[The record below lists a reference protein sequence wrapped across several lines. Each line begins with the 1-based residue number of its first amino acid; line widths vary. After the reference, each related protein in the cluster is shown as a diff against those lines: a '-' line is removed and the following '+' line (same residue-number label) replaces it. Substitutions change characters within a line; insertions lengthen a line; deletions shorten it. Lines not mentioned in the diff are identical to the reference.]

1 MSKLRHAA
9 IITDGNGRW
18 ATRRG
23 LPRTEGHTKGRDN
36 FQRIC
41 DWCLELGIPYLSF
54 YTLSLDNLKRDKA
67 ELDHINALA
76 HELCS
81 EDGIR
86 RMREKGIRVLL
97 CGRRDLVAE
106 SDLAAYEQAERE
118 TADCSRLTVMLQVY
132 YGGRDE
138 IVRAARQCVAD
149 GAEISEEAIS
159 ARLYAAAVDAPDPD
173 LILRTGGYSRLS
185 GYLPWQ
191 SIYSELYITPTL
203 FPDLTREEFA
213 WACRWFESIERTY
226 GGNRA
231 VTGGAAKT
239 EEAAASGKE

>member
-23 LPRTEGHTKGRDN
+23 LPRTAGHTKGRDN

-118 TADCSRLTVMLQVY
+118 TADCSKRTVMLQGY

-173 LILRTGGYSRLS
+173 LILRTGGCRGICRGRASTRNCTSRRHS
-185 GYLPWQ
+185 
-191 SIYSELYITPTL
+191 SPTS
-203 FPDLTREEFA
+203 RA
-213 WACRWFESIERTY
+213 RSSRGRA
-226 GGNRA
+226 GGLRA
-231 VTGGAAKT
+231 SSAPTAAT
-239 EEAAASGKE
+239 AR

>member
-23 LPRTEGHTKGRDN
+23 LPRTAGHTKGRDN

-118 TADCSRLTVMLQVY
+118 TADCGKLT
-132 YGGRDE
+132 
-138 IVRAARQCVAD
+138 
-149 GAEISEEAIS
+149 
-159 ARLYAAAVDAPDPD
+159 
-173 LILRTGGYSRLS
+173 
-185 GYLPWQ
+185 
-191 SIYSELYITPTL
+191 
-203 FPDLTREEFA
+203 LTIGPIR
-213 WACRWFESIERTY
+213 
-226 GGNRA
+226 
-231 VTGGAAKT
+231 
-239 EEAAASGKE
+239 